1 MGIQTLT
8 EAEKYEL
15 DRDRREHHKVALEQ
29 KEADD
34 AAKAA
39 AASATSYSA
48 DHATGPTLWKEYGS
62 DRRNRKSVN
71 RGGSAETSGQGDD
84 EKKPASSA
92 EEEPTK
98 MDIDADD
105 ADKKKPAASSS
116 EPSAVTKSSTFHIDS
131 QTPGYDLLSTKE
143 IKLCKKLE
151 LLPEIYLEAKKALI
165 AESFRAG
172 IIEDD
177 ATPSAS
183 GGIKPSKLVKIDVE
197 KRDGVIDFIVK
208 AGWIPRPNENK
219 PSNAVP

>member
-1 MGIQTLT
+1 
-8 EAEKYEL
+8 
-15 DRDRREHHKVALEQ
+15 
-29 KEADD
+29 
-34 AAKAA
+34 
-39 AASATSYSA
+39 
-48 DHATGPTLWKEYGS
+48 
-62 DRRNRKSVN
+62 
-71 RGGSAETSGQGDD
+71 
-84 EKKPASSA
+84 
-92 EEEPTK
+92 

-105 ADKKKPAASSS
+105 ADKKKPAASSP
-116 EPSAVTKSSTFHIDS
+116 EPSAASKSSTFHIDS
-131 QTPGYDLLSTKE
+131 KTPGYDLLSTKE

-165 AESFRAG
+165 AESFKAG

-219 PSNAVP
+219 PSNAGA